1 MKTNSSAWPPGGQQ
15 ADGGEGRIN
24 GGRVG
29 TQIMRGRPPGRRCCP
44 VTALALALVIA
55 GGVAGCTSAGG
66 TGSGSAGGT
75 PSATATGPGPVSLQ
89 EQYEQVVS
97 RVLPSVVQI
106 TTGSGT
112 GSGVVYDR
120 QGDIVTNAHVVG
132 NAATVQVSPARGG
145 KALPAKVVGV
155 FAPDDLAVIRVQQ
168 GASTLRPATFGH
180 SAVVRVGEIVLAM
193 GNPLGLSG
201 TVTDGIVS
209 ATGRTV
215 SEGQGS
221 SAVLISAIQTSAAIN
236 PGNSGGALVD
246 LSGQV
251 IGIPTLAA
259 TDPQLG
265 GAAAGIGFAIPSDT
279 VTSIARQL
287 ITTGKVSN
295 SGRASLG
302 ITAETVADA
311 NGQPAGTGVVSV
323 QPGGAAAKA
332 GIRAGDIIVSVAGQP
347 TDSVTALQAVLA
359 LHKPGDKVPVRLSRD
374 GTSITVMATLGS
386 LAS

>member
-1 MKTNSSAWPPGGQQ
+1 MSICHPRSQRLNDSQERRRLPWHCR
-15 ADGGEGRIN
+15 GEPAHARNWLVPAGLMLAI
-24 GGRVG
+24 
-29 TQIMRGRPPGRRCCP
+29 
-44 VTALALALVIA
+44 VT
-55 GGVAGCTSAGG
+55 GVAACG
-66 TGSGSAGGT
+66 GSAGAGARAAT
-75 PSATATGPGPVSLQ
+75 PSPSAMPPGLGSLQ
-89 EQYEQVVS
+89 GQYERVVR

-106 TTGSGT
+106 STSQGS
-112 GSGVVYDR
+112 GSGVVYDSN
-120 QGDIVTNAHVVG
+120 GDIVTNAHVVG
-132 NAATVQVSPARGG
+132 TATALRVSPASGG
-145 KALPAKVVGV
+145 KALPARVLGV
-155 FAPDDLAVIRVQQ
+155 FSPDDLAVIKVSR
-168 GASTLRPATFGH
+168 GAGSLHPASFGR
-180 SAVVRVGEIVLAM
+180 SASIQVGEIVLAM
-193 GNPLGLSG
+193 GNPLGLTG

-246 LSGQV
+246 LAGNV

-287 ITTGKVSN
+287 ISTGKVSD

-311 NGQPAGTGVVSV
+311 SGQPAGVGVVSV
-323 QPGGAAAKA
+323 APGGAAAKA
-332 GIRAGDIIVSVAGQP
+332 GIAVGDIIVSVAGQP
-347 TDSVTALQAVLA
+347 TPSVTDLQTALAA
-359 LHKPGDKVPVRLSRD
+359 HKPGDRVPVRFIHD
-374 GTSITVMATLGS
+374 GAESTVTAI
-386 LAS
+386 LASLTG